1 MKRGCICNSVA
12 NDGPTEVFMKFAKFF
27 LFSVLSL
34 SIWNCAELFQSRDK
48 KDNTDA
54 LLAALFASPSCGPS
68 AVSGSAGNGT
78 RYLFTGCSGDP
89 TSVLRA
95 FGFTSS
101 GVTFNG
107 GIQGTSLAST
117 IITNASSLSSSGN
130 DSKAGIEI
138 TYLMNQGDSLVD
150 ALVQSTSSFAGP
162 GVQFSPTQ
170 AQWLNGSTPSAFVTT
185 PSIAWTSSV
194 GIEKTVCIEVHK
206 ENANAHIFGWSSACN
221 SVNRSAYEFEEEDAV
236 ITGFTGDRVGL
247 KINKAVIK
255 SITIYSTVIGMNG
268 SLQ

>member
-1 MKRGCICNSVA
+1 MKLTR
-12 NDGPTEVFMKFAKFF
+12 FF
-27 LFSVLSL
+27 LFSVFTLSVL
-34 SIWNCAELFQSRDK
+34 NCAELFQSRDK

-54 LLAALFASPSCGPS
+54 LLVALFASPGCGSS

-78 RYLFTGCSGDP
+78 RYLFSGCSGDP

-101 GVTFNG
+101 GVTFNA
-107 GIQGTSLAST
+107 GIQGTSAAST
-117 IITNASSLSSSGN
+117 IVTNASSLSSSGN

-138 TYLMNQGDSLVD
+138 TYVMNQGDSFVD
-150 ALVQSTSSFAGP
+150 ALLQSTSSFAGP

-170 AQWLNGSTPSAFVTT
+170 SQWLNGSTPSAFVTT
-185 PSIAWTSSV
+185 PSIAWSSSV

-206 ENANAHIFGWSSACN
+206 ENANAHIFGWSIPCN
-221 SVNRSAYEFEEEDAV
+221 SVNRSSYEFEQEDAV

-255 SITIYSTVIGMNG
+255 SITIYSTVIGTAG
-268 SLQ
+268 SFQ